1 MNETLSLILIVLVL
15 ILLVLGF
22 MNYRLQKKSLQSN
35 EDNPF
40 GQKFEQMR
48 DDQERME
55 RRLQEST
62 DRLKSN
68 ISDNNEKV
76 LERYNQFERTIQES
90 LTNYGD
96 RMNQQL
102 EKSFQTLT
110 NGVEENLSKIN
121 DKVNERLDQSFNK
134 TNETFHNI
142 LERLSKIDEAQ
153 KNIESLST
161 DIVSLQSILTDKK
174 ARGTYGEVQLYQIL
188 ASIFG
193 EEKDGKTYKTQ
204 CSLSNGTIVDAL
216 LFAPEPLGK
225 LSIDSKFPLENY
237 QRMTDRNL
245 PESERVEAE
254 KQFKKDMQK
263 HIDTIAKKYIIP
275 GETSD
280 QAIMFLP
287 AEAIFA
293 ELHSYHYDIIEKA
306 QQKRVWITSPT
317 TLIATLTTMQV
328 ILNQI
333 EREKNAE
340 LIQKELVELEKEFNR
355 YRKRWD
361 DLSKHMDTVSKDVKD
376 IHTTTNKISKRF
388 EKVSNAEIGL
398 SLDESE

>member
-1 MNETLSLILIVLVL
+1 
-15 ILLVLGF
+15 
-22 MNYRLQKKSLQSN
+22 
-35 EDNPF
+35 
-40 GQKFEQMR
+40 
-48 DDQERME
+48 ME

-62 DRLKSN
+62 DRLKTVISDNNEKVLDKYSQFERTIQDSLTNYSDRMSQQSEKREHHLQELGNQLKLN

-76 LERYNQFERTIQES
+76 LERYNQFERTIQDS
-90 LTNYGD
+90 LTNYSD
-96 RMNQQL
+96 RMNHQL

-110 NGVEENLSKIN
+110 VGVEKNLSEIN

-134 TNETFHNI
+134 TNETFQNI

-153 KNIESLST
+153 KNIETLSV
-161 DIVSLQSILTDKK
+161 DIVSLQSVLTDKK
-174 ARGTYGEVQLYQIL
+174 SRGTFGEVQLYQIL
-188 ASIFG
+188 TSIFG
-193 EEKDGKTYKTQ
+193 EEKEGKTYKTQ
-204 CSLSNGTIVDAL
+204 CKLSNGTMADAL

-225 LSIDSKFPLENY
+225 LAIDSKFPLENY
-237 QRMTDRNL
+237 QRMVDREL
-245 PESERVEAE
+245 PEHQRKEAE
-254 KQFKKDMQK
+254 KQFKNDMQK
-263 HIDTIAKKYIIP
+263 HIDAIANKYIIP

-280 QAIMFLP
+280 QAILFLP

-293 ELHSYHYDIIEKA
+293 ELNGYHYDIIEKA

-340 LIQKELVELEKEFNR
+340 LIQKELIELEKEFDR

-361 DLSKHMDTVSKDVKD
+361 NLSKNMDKVSKDVKD
-376 IHTTTNKISKRF
+376 IHTTTNKITKKF
-388 EKVSNAEIGL
+388 EKVSNVELGL
-398 SLDESE
+398 PLEDEEE